1 MTIYIPFEI
10 QGTNR
15 NNFTTTKYT
24 ILQSYIVQITHS
36 TTASSQLTGVQECNL
51 QIQRQFSFGDAC
63 LVSEYFQH
71 LDFYG
76 P

>member
-1 MTIYIPFEI
+1 MTIYTPFKI

-15 NNFTTTKYT
+15 KNFTSIKYT
-24 ILQSYIVQITHS
+24 ILQSYIVQITHP
-36 TTASSQLTGVQECNL
+36 TTASSQLTRFQECNL
-51 QIQRQFSFGDAC
+51 QIQRQFSFGNAC
-63 LVSEYFQH
+63 PVSEYFQN